1 MQQRQDTHK
10 PCPGTTGRMSWMRA
24 GEQPTRMEDE
34 FDSMYETFRALL
46 DVFPPA
52 ESVKRLEQFGISP
65 DIVQQIRERHE
76 EQRMRIRELDGPH
89 VVVLGNRDTWY
100 TGPQAKDKI
109 WPAVVDRLRRDGWQ
123 QRPAIARLDDS
134 SSRVVSLLNHPKE
147 RSFSTRGLVVGHVQS
162 GKTTNFTSVM
172 AKAADRGYKLFIVLA
187 GIHNGLRR
195 QTQARLVEQLVEP
208 NPSLWSQLTGID
220 RDFTPQENPASYF
233 GKSNKTHVLCV
244 VKKNATVLRKLAR
257 WLEKASDYLGD
268 CPALIIDDEADQATV
283 ATKSINPLI
292 LSIMNSLPKSA
303 YVGYTA
309 SPFANLL
316 IDPSAEDLYPR
327 DFIVS
332 LPKPDHHFGTE
343 VLFGRYALDGEDPE
357 QVDDGYDMIRSVPE
371 GDVACVRPLSRAA
384 VEGFEPVITDTLRQA
399 VEYFWLVTAAR
410 RVRAT
415 GNPHNT
421 MLIHTSVNTAVH
433 NSFRIPLERM
443 RDNAA
448 DLMGDEERLARLR
461 ELWDGETSHVPAE
474 DFGERKVEFEELLPH
489 LPSTIDRC
497 RVVMDNSSSE
507 DRLDYGNGPVVAI
520 AVGGNTLSRG
530 LTLEGLSVSYFVRA
544 VSAYDTLLQ
553 MGRWFGFRNGYAD
566 LPRIWMTD
574 ELAEWFRHLAT
585 VETEMRRD
593 IDLYMTEDVNPLSF
607 AVRLRTHP
615 ALRVTAAAKMHD
627 AVAAASAYGGQ
638 RVQTHYFHTDADWLT
653 KNINAARTLVAAA
666 RSISS
671 EVDERPKEGH
681 YVFHDV
687 PHEVVTSFLGSYQ
700 FHERSPNTSKL
711 IVEYIDNRAATAGS
725 LRRWNVA
732 VVGTPQGRP
741 GNDFTFAPG
750 VTVGRAVRS
759 RLDVA
764 GPVDIKTLMSPR
776 DAAVDLTGYKANWVE
791 DDFRK
796 QRRAQRPDTGLLVL
810 YPIDKTSA
818 PPVSGSDVHAP
829 ASGRK
834 RRVPL
839 DAEEHVIGV
848 ALVFPEPSAGDS
860 LVEGYISADLSKV
873 SLEDEDY
880 SFLDNED
887 S

>member
-1 MQQRQDTHK
+1 
-10 PCPGTTGRMSWMRA
+10 
-24 GEQPTRMEDE
+24 
-34 FDSMYETFRALL
+34 MYDTFRALL
-46 DVFPPA
+46 DAFPPS

-76 EQRMRIRELDGPH
+76 QQTIRIRELEEPH
-89 VVVLGNRDTWY
+89 AVVLGNRDTWY
-100 TGPQAKDKI
+100 TGPQAKDKC
-109 WPAVVDRLRRDGWQ
+109 WPAVVDRLRKDGWQ
-123 QRPAIARLDDS
+123 QQPAIAHLDDS
-134 SSRVVSLLNHPKE
+134 SSRIVSLLNHPKE
-147 RSFSTRGLVVGHVQS
+147 RSFSTRGLVVGYVQS

-195 QTQARLVEQLVEP
+195 QTQARLVQQLVEP
-208 NPSLWSQLTGID
+208 NPSMWSQLTGLET
-220 RDFTPQENPASYF
+220 DFTPQENPASYF
-233 GKSNKTHVLCV
+233 GKSNKTRVLCV

-257 WLEKASDYLGD
+257 WLEKASDYLED
-268 CPALIIDDEADQATV
+268 CPALIIDAEADQATV

-292 LSIMNSLPKSA
+292 LSIINSLPRSA

-332 LPKPDHHFGTE
+332 LPKPNHHFGTE
-343 VLFGRYALDGEDPE
+343 VLFGRHVLDGDDPE
-357 QVDDGYDMIRSVPE
+357 QVDDGYDMIRAVPE
-371 GDVACVRPLSRAA
+371 GDVACVRPPSQAEA
-384 VEGFEPVITDTLRQA
+384 EGFEPIITDTLRRA

-410 RVRAT
+410 RVRGT
-415 GNPHNT
+415 GNQHST

-433 NSFRIPLERM
+433 NSFKKPLEQM
-443 RDNAA
+443 RDDTVSLLNN
-448 DLMGDEERLARLR
+448 EEHLARLR
-461 ELWDGETSHVPAE
+461 KLWEQETARVPAE
-474 DFGERKVEFEELLPH
+474 DFGERKVEFEELAAH
-489 LPSTIDRC
+489 LPSAIDHC

-507 DRLDYGNGPVVAI
+507 DRLDYENGPVVAI

-593 IDLYMTEDVNPLSF
+593 IDVYMTENHTPLTF

-615 ALRVTAAAKMHD
+615 ALRVTAAAKMRY
-627 AVAAASAYGGQ
+627 AVPAASSYGGQ
-638 RVQTHYFHTDADWLT
+638 RLQTHYFHTDADWLT
-653 KNINAARTLVAAA
+653 KNIDAARALVAAA
-666 RSISS
+666 HSISS
-671 EVDERPKEGH
+671 KIDERPREGR

-687 PHEVVTSFLGSYQ
+687 PHDDITRFLASYQ
-700 FHERSPNTSKL
+700 FHERTPNTSEL
-711 IVEYIDNRAATAGS
+711 IVAYINKRVTTAGS

-732 VVGTPQGRP
+732 VVGTPQGRAN
-741 GNDFTFAPG
+741 NDFTFAPG
-750 VTVGRAVRS
+750 VSVGRTIRS
-759 RLDVA
+759 RLNVA
-764 GPVDIKTLMSPR
+764 GPADIKTLMSPR
-776 DAAVDLTGYKANWVE
+776 DAAVDLTGYKATWVE

-796 QRRAQRPDTGLLVL
+796 QRRAQQPDTGLLVL
-810 YPIDKTSA
+810 YPIDKTSPPTPKK
-818 PPVSGSDVHAP
+818 PPVHAS
-829 ASGRK
+829 AQTRK
-834 RRVPL
+834 ERIAL

-848 ALVFPEPSAGDS
+848 ALVFPEPSVADS
-860 LVEGYISADLSKV
+860 SVESYVSANLSKIP
-873 SLEDEDY
+873 LEDEDY
-880 SFLDNED
+880 SLLDNERV
-887 S
+887 

>member
-1 MQQRQDTHK
+1 M
-10 PCPGTTGRMSWMRA
+10 A
-24 GEQPTRMEDE
+24 DE

-52 ESVKRLEQFGISP
+52 ESVKRLEQLGISP
-65 DIVQQIRERHE
+65 DIVQRIRDRHE
-76 EQRMRIRELDGPH
+76 QQTVWIRNLEEPH

-100 TGPQAKDKI
+100 TGPQTKDKC
-109 WPAVVDRLRRDGWQ
+109 WPAVVDHLRRDGWS
-123 QRPAIARLDDS
+123 RDPAIARLDES
-134 SSRVVSLLNHPKE
+134 STRVVSLLNHPKE
-147 RSFSTRGLVVGHVQS
+147 RSFTTRGLVVGHVQS

-208 NPSLWSQLTGID
+208 NPSMWSQLTGLD
-220 RDFTPQENPASYF
+220 KDFTPQENPASYF
-233 GKSNKTHVLCV
+233 GKSNKTRVLCV

-257 WLEKASDYLGD
+257 WLEKASDYLED

-292 LSIMNSLPKSA
+292 LSIMNTLPRSA

-332 LPKPDHHFGTE
+332 LPKPESHFGTE
-343 VLFGRYALDGEDPE
+343 VLFGRYALDGDDPDW
-357 QVDDGYDMIRSVPE
+357 VDDGYDMIRSVPE
-371 GDVACVRPLSRAA
+371 GEVACVRPLSRAK
-384 VEGFEPVITDTLRQA
+384 VEGFEPVITDTLRRA

-410 RVRAT
+410 RVRGT

-433 NSFRIPLERM
+433 NSFKKPLE
-443 RDNAA
+443 
-448 DLMGDEERLARLR
+448 LMCDDTASALNSEELRSRLR
-461 ELWDGETSHVPAE
+461 ELWEQETARVSAE
-474 DFGERKVEFEELLPH
+474 EFGERKVEFEELSAY
-489 LPSTIDRC
+489 LPSVIDHC
-497 RVVMDNSSSE
+497 RIVMDNSSSE
-507 DRLDYGNGPVVAI
+507 DRLDYENGPVVAI

-593 IDLYMTEDVNPLSF
+593 IDVYMTEDVTPLSF

-615 ALRVTAAAKMHD
+615 ALRVTAAAKMRD
-627 AVAAASAYGGQ
+627 AVTAASAYGGQ
-638 RVQTHYFHTDADWLT
+638 RLQTHYFHTNADWLI
-653 KNINAARTLVAAA
+653 KNIDAARTLVAAA
-666 RSISS
+666 QSISS
-671 EVDERPKEGH
+671 KIDERTQEGR

-687 PHEVVTSFLGSYQ
+687 PHDMVTGFLTSYQ
-700 FHERSPNTSKL
+700 FHESSSNTSKL
-711 IVEYIDNRAATAGS
+711 IVDYINKRVETADS

-732 VVGTPQGRP
+732 IVGTPQGKP
-741 GNDFTFAPG
+741 DNDFTFALG
-750 VTVGRAVRS
+750 VTVGRTIRS

-764 GPVDIKTLMSPR
+764 GPADIKTLMSPR
-776 DAAVDLTGYKANWVE
+776 DAAVDLDGYKTTWVE
-791 DDFRK
+791 DDYRE
-796 QRRAQRPDTGLLVL
+796 QRQVQQPDTGLLVL

-818 PPVSGSDVHAP
+818 PAP
-829 ASGRK
+829 RRAAAQAPLRKVKGR
-834 RRVPL
+834 VAL

-848 ALVFPEPSAGDS
+848 ALVFPEPTAGDS
-860 LVEGYISADLSKV
+860 SVESYISADLSKV
-873 SLEDEDY
+873 PLEDEDY
-880 SFLDNED
+880 GFLDNED
-887 S
+887 V

>member
-1 MQQRQDTHK
+1 MT
-10 PCPGTTGRMSWMRA
+10 
-24 GEQPTRMEDE
+24 DE
-34 FDSMYETFRALL
+34 FESMYETFRALL

-76 EQRMRIRELDGPH
+76 QQRVRIRELEGPH
-89 VVVLGNRDTWY
+89 SVILGNRDTWY
-100 TGPQAKDKI
+100 TGPQAKDKF
-109 WPAVVDRLRRDGWQ
+109 WPAVVDRLRTDGWPQ
-123 QRPAIARLDDS
+123 PAIEYLDDS
-134 SSRVVSLLNHPKE
+134 STRVVSLLNHPKE
-147 RSFSTRGLVVGHVQS
+147 RSFSTRGLVVGYVQS

-195 QTQARLVEQLVEP
+195 QTQARLVQQLVEP
-208 NPSLWSQLTGID
+208 NPSLWSQLTGVD
-220 RDFTPQENPASYF
+220 KDFTPQENPASYF
-233 GKSNKTHVLCV
+233 GKSNRTHVLCV
-244 VKKNATVLRKLAR
+244 VKKNATVLRKLAK
-257 WLEKASDYLGD
+257 WLEKASTYLED

-292 LSIMNSLPKSA
+292 LNIMSHLPRSA

-316 IDPSAEDLYPR
+316 IDPSAEDLYPK

-332 LPKPDHHFGTE
+332 LPKPDQHFGTE

-371 GDVACVRPLSRAA
+371 GDIACVRPLSRAK
-384 VEGFEPVITDTLRQA
+384 VEGFEPVITDTLRRA

-410 RVRAT
+410 RVRGT

-433 NSFRIPLERM
+433 NSFRKPLERM
-443 RDNAA
+443 CDSAA
-448 DLMGDEERLARLR
+448 GSMNSAGQLARLR
-461 ELWDGETSHVPAE
+461 DLWEQETARVPAE
-474 DFGERKVEFEELLPH
+474 DFGERKVEFDELLPH
-489 LPSTIDRC
+489 LMGAIADC
-497 RVVMDNSSSE
+497 RVITDNSSSE
-507 DRLDYGNGPVVAI
+507 DRLDYGSGPVVAI

-574 ELAEWFRHLAT
+574 ELAEWFRYLAT

-593 IDLYMTEDVNPLSF
+593 IDVYMTENVTPLDF

-615 ALRVTAAAKMHD
+615 ALRVTAAAKMRD
-627 AVAAASAYGGQ
+627 AVTAASAYGGQ
-638 RVQTHYFHTDADWLT
+638 RVQTHYFHTEADWLT
-653 KNINAARTLVAAA
+653 KNIDAARILVATAH
-666 RSISS
+666 SISS
-671 EVDERPKEGH
+671 EVDERPKDGR

-687 PHEVVTSFLGSYQ
+687 PYDAVIHFLGSYQ
-700 FHERSPNTSKL
+700 FHERSSNTSKL
-711 IVEYIDNRAATAGS
+711 IADYINNRVVTADS
-725 LRRWNVA
+725 LRRWNIA
-732 VVGTPQGRP
+732 IVGTPQGKP

-750 VTVGRAVRS
+750 VTVGRTVRS

-764 GPVDIKTLMSPR
+764 GPADIKTLMSRR
-776 DAAVDLTGYKANWVE
+776 DAAVDLTGYKADWVE

-796 QRRAQRPDTGLLVL
+796 QRRVQRPDTGLLIL
-810 YPIDKTSA
+810 YPIDKKSA
-818 PPVSGSDVHAP
+818 PALRAP
-829 ASGRK
+829 AAHPPTSGRK
-834 RRVPL
+834 QRVPL

-860 LVEGYISADLSKV
+860 SVEGYVSADLSKI

-880 SFLDNED
+880 SFLDNEEL
-887 S
+887 

>member
-1 MQQRQDTHK
+1 M
-10 PCPGTTGRMSWMRA
+10 A
-24 GEQPTRMEDE
+24 DE

-46 DVFPPA
+46 DAFPPA

-76 EQRMRIRELDGPH
+76 EQTMRIRELEGPH
-89 VVVLGNRDTWY
+89 AVVLGNRDTWY
-100 TGPQAKDKI
+100 TGPQAKDKF
-109 WPAVVDRLRRDGWQ
+109 WPAVVDRLRRDGWPQ
-123 QRPAIARLDDS
+123 QPAIAHLDAS

-195 QTQARLVEQLVEP
+195 QTQARLVQQLVEP
-208 NPSLWSQLTGID
+208 NPSLWSQLTGLD
-220 RDFTPQENPASYF
+220 TDFTPQENPASYF

-283 ATKSINPLI
+283 ATRSINPLI
-292 LSIMNSLPKSA
+292 LSIMNSLPRSA

-343 VLFGRYALDGEDPE
+343 VLFGRYALDGEDPG

-371 GDVACVRPLSRAA
+371 GDVACVRPLSRAKA
-384 VEGFEPVITDTLRQA
+384 DGFEPVITDTMRRA

-410 RVRAT
+410 RVRGT

-433 NSFRIPLERM
+433 NSFKKPLEQM
-443 RDNAA
+443 RESVAGSMSSGED
-448 DLMGDEERLARLR
+448 LARLR
-461 ELWDGETSHVPAE
+461 ELWEQETARVAAE
-474 DFGERKVEFEELLPH
+474 DFGERKVEFEELLAH
-489 LPSTIDRC
+489 LPSVIDHC
-497 RVVMDNSSSE
+497 RIITDNSSSE

-520 AVGGNTLSRG
+520 AIGGNTLSRG

-593 IDLYMTEDVNPLSF
+593 IDVYMTESVTPLSF

-615 ALRVTAAAKMHD
+615 ALRVTAAAKMRD
-627 AVAAASAYGGQ
+627 AVTAASAYGGQ

-653 KNINAARTLVAAA
+653 KNIDAARILVAAA
-666 RSISS
+666 RSSSS
-671 EVDERPKEGH
+671 EIDERPQEGR

-687 PHEVVTSFLGSYQ
+687 PHDVVADFLSSYQ
-700 FHERSPNTSKL
+700 FHERSSATSTL
-711 IVEYIDNRAATAGS
+711 IVEYIKNRVATAGS
-725 LRRWNVA
+725 LRCWNVA
-732 VVGTPQGRP
+732 IIGTPQGKP

-750 VTVGRAVRS
+750 VTVGRTIRS

-764 GPVDIKTLMSPR
+764 GPADIKTLMSPQ
-776 DAAVDLTGYKANWVE
+776 DAAVDLTGYKSNWVE
-791 DDFRK
+791 DDFRR
-796 QRRAQRPDTGLLVL
+796 QRRAQRPDHGLLVL

-818 PPVSGSDVHAP
+818 PAPRAP
-829 ASGRK
+829 AAQAPVRGRK
-834 RRVPL
+834 QRVPL

-860 LVEGYISADLSKV
+860 LVEGYISADLSKI
-873 SLEDEDY
+873 SIEDEDF
-880 SFLDNED
+880 SFLDNEYA
-887 S
+887 